1 MDYVTKFLLGKYL
14 CNAASNTH
22 YCKDNMRTD
31 DFLSQK
37 KVYLLLKIMMDKVD
51 FAISFPREYFLIFR
65 IFFNFQNL
73 IWKGKCYIQVL
84 SKYESLL

>member
-22 YCKDNMRTD
+22 YCKDNMSTD

-37 KVYLLLKIMMDKVD
+37 KVYLLLKIMMEKVD
-51 FAISFPREYFLIFR
+51 FALFFPRE
-65 IFFNFQNL
+65 FFF
-73 IWKGKCYIQVL
+73 
-84 SKYESLL
+84 